1 MILKTSDRFLSLPCT
16 PDTSLRLTKSR
27 PIPHDAHCTVA
38 HCDIFMRVGLGAMTD
53 EIGKVLQIKVTI
65 QYSIANI
72 EWLL

>member
-1 MILKTSDRFLSLPCT
+1 MHRC
-16 PDTSLRLTKSR
+16 
-27 PIPHDAHCTVA
+27 
-38 HCDIFMRVGLGAMTD
+38 HCDIFMRVGIGAMTD